1 MQQKQ
6 LEYDNLR
13 EDYSNISGELQSEK
27 RRKTEVEGQIRSEKE
42 RHRNEVT
49 LIKQESDWYLQ
60 RLTQRYNTFCTI
72 S

>member
-6 LEYDNLR
+6 LEYDSLR

-27 RRKTEVEGQIRSEKE
+27 RRKTEVEGNIRVEKE

-60 RLTQRYNTFCTI
+60 RLAQRYNTFYTVN
-72 S
+72 